1 MTKDNG
7 PAWRKLALAVIGC
20 CLAAGLAA
28 CAGHRRRRAVGGRRT
43 GRGRLLFSWSAE
55 SDCGACHENDVASFE
70 DPACAASSHADLES
84 QCLTCHNDEP
94 GLQEAHE
101 GVSFDSEKRRATLKK
116 TEVPDDTCL
125 GCHDIDELKAATAD
139 SAVLTTTRAPWSTR
153 TTCPQTPTHEGAG
166 ISCSSCHKVHTAEGA
181 AQTAPTVCKNLPPSR
196 CLRVRHLP
204 HMSGVRG
211 HAGATAPSSPWPG
224 RGRALQ
230 YQRRVKRENRR
241 PAKRRKSAAGARP
254 RRRPRRR
261 SSDNRQSKKGLGTLA
276 GHQAPNGA
284 SLPRA
289 PAPARQATSP
299 DRSRS
304 APRSG

>member
-28 CAGHRRRRAVGGRRT
+28 CAATGDAEPSEDGGPDADASS
-43 GRGRLLFSWSAE
+43 FSWSAE

-116 TEVPDDTCL
+116 TEVPEDTCL

-139 SAVLTTTRAPWSTR
+139 SAVLTDDEGTVVNPHDVPANAD
-153 TTCPQTPTHEGAG
+153 HEGAG

-181 AQTAPTVCKNLPPSR
+181 AQTAPTVCKN
-196 CLRVRHLP
+196 CH
-204 HMSGVRG
+204 HHGV
-211 HAGATAPSSPWPG
+211 
-224 RGRALQ
+224 
-230 YQRRVKRENRR
+230 YEC
-241 PAKRRKSAAGARP
+241 
-254 RRRPRRR
+254 
-261 SSDNRQSKKGLGTLA
+261 GTC
-276 GHQAPNGA
+276 H
-284 SLPRA
+284 
-289 PAPARQATSP
+289 T
-299 DRSRS
+299 
-304 APRSG
+304 